1 MAKKKTLFECQ
12 HCGFTSAKWMGK
24 CPSCGAWDSLV
35 ELSETQ
41 QEVLKQTSSAV
52 TGKARA
58 QPISAIAHT
67 EVERFSSNDVELD
80 MVLGGGVVPGSLTL
94 IGGSPGVGKSTLL
107 LKIGANIAR
116 GGRNTLYVTGEES
129 EGQVKLR
136 ANRLDANADTLY
148 LLSEIRL
155 EQVLSELA
163 HRDYECLIVDSIQT
177 LYSEAVTSAPGS
189 VTQVRQITFE
199 LMRIAKERRIAVFII
214 GHITKEGSIAGP
226 RVLEHMVDTV
236 LYFEGDSARELRI
249 LRGFKNR
256 FGPTSEIGV
265 FEMRNEGLVS
275 AKDIGSRFFD
285 KTRAQ
290 SGSALTVVMEGS
302 RPIILEVQ
310 ALVSESHASNPK
322 RQATGFDTNR
332 LNMLLALLERK
343 LELPPAA
350 ERLRRLHQHHR
361 GHQDQRDRRR
371 PRRARRHH
379 QQLPRPRRLQGDR
392 LYRGGL
398 ARGRRTRSLP
408 ARHPPARA
416 RHARHHQGPRRQKA
430 PAEPRRQVLPRRRS
444 HQTDRL
450 DVRPVCKRQLLVVC
464 RAGTGAVVRRTGD
477 GESQRQLLGV
487 SASDTA
493 QRNSGA

>member
-24 CPSCGAWDSLV
+24 CPNCGAWDSLV
-35 ELSETQ
+35 ELTEQQ
-41 QEVLKQTSSAV
+41 QEVIKKSASSVAA
-52 TGKARA
+52 KAKA
-58 QPISAIAHT
+58 QPINEIEHT
-67 EVERFSSNDVELD
+67 DVERFSSNDAELD

-116 GGRNTLYVTGEES
+116 SGRDTLYITGEES

-136 ANRLDANADTLY
+136 ANRLGANAERLY

-155 EQVLSELA
+155 EQVIAELA
-163 HRDYECLIVDSIQT
+163 HREYDCLIIDSIQT
-177 LYSEAVTSAPGS
+177 LYSESVASAPGS

-236 LYFEGDSARELRI
+236 LYFEGDSAQELRI

-265 FEMRNEGLVS
+265 FEMRHEGLIS
-275 AKDIGSRFFD
+275 AKDIGSRFFNRE
-285 KTRAQ
+285 KVQ

-302 RPIILEVQ
+302 RPLILEVQ
-310 ALVSESHASNPK
+310 ALVSDAHSPNPK

-332 LNMLLALLERK
+332 LGMLLALLERK
-343 LELPPAA
+343 LELPLNSYDVFINITGGIKISETAA
-350 ERLRRLHQHHR
+350 DLAILAAIVSSFRDRVLSKETVFIGEVSLVGDIREVFQLDTRLRELAMHGITKALVAKQ
-361 GHQDQRDRRR
+361 
-371 PRRARRHH
+371 P
-379 QQLPRPRRLQGDR
+379 QQ
-392 LYRGGL
+392 
-398 ARGRRTRSLP
+398 
-408 ARHPPARA
+408 
-416 RHARHHQGPRRQKA
+416 
-430 PAEPRRQVLPRRRS
+430 S
-444 HQTDRL
+444 HG
-450 DVRPVCKRQLLVVC
+450 VKCY
-464 RAGTGAVVRRTGD
+464 AVDEVTKLID
-477 GESQRQLLGV
+477 WM
-487 SASDTA
+487 
-493 QRNSGA
+493 